1 MSTVEYIV
9 LIVIAILAA
18 LFIVRT
24 IMKLA
29 KGESPC
35 MFCKSCGDED
45 EKKSS
50 CCASEE
56 DKTQEYDFKEENEKV
71 SKEE

>member
-1 MSTVEYIV
+1 MSALEYII
-9 LIVIAILAA
+9 LIVAVILAV

-24 IMKLA
+24 IIKLA

-45 EKKSS
+45 QAS
-50 CCASEE
+50 CCAPKTDDEKEPEE
-56 DKTQEYDFKEENEKV
+56 TKKD
-71 SKEE
+71 